1 MHSVMANR
9 TIWTIAIF
17 TLLLWSCAVI
27 TGPRSK
33 QKKEAH
39 VATVDNNVCKR
50 LKGKVVIY
58 GVFVDSK
65 LGGVWSTHDILSTLD
80 SVRVAANWI
89 MDQAQRRGI
98 ELDLQ
103 VASHEKGGVV
113 PVRSE
118 LGRGGFSGMLNSVN
132 PALALDRWA
141 DKACRQAQSAFPRD
155 TARITLTKHGP
166 KDRERLIAALRD
178 RHRTDNV
185 ALVMF
190 INNYYGSETSVAVHT
205 GSTSAIEYAVVAF
218 KRPAVIAHEILHLFG
233 ALDLYVTPYDSKKE
247 AEKRKRFAMERFPN
261 EVMAF
266 PFRGLDSLEIGTL
279 TEYLIGW
286 RREALPEDESLL
298 TAGKVRLAKY

>member
-1 MHSVMANR
+1 MAHR
-9 TIWTIAIF
+9 TFWCILFA
-17 TLLLWSCAVI
+17 TLLLGACSVLN
-27 TGPRSK
+27 GSGGK
-33 QKKEAH
+33 QGREAH
-39 VATVDNNVCKR
+39 VVTVDNNVCKR
-50 LKGKVVIY
+50 LLGKVVIY

-65 LGGVWSTHDILSTLD
+65 IGGVWTTHDIRSTLD
-80 SVRVAANWI
+80 SVQIAADWIVAQAHSKG
-89 MDQAQRRGI
+89 MDLEI
-98 ELDLQ
+98 V

-118 LGRGGFSGMLNSVN
+118 LPRGGLPGILYSMS
-132 PALALDRWA
+132 PAIALDRWA
-141 DKACRQAQSAFPRD
+141 DKACRQAQTAFPKD

-178 RHRTDNV
+178 RYSTDNV

-205 GSTSAIEYAVVAF
+205 GSTSAIEYAAVAF
-218 KRPAVIAHEILHLFG
+218 KRPAVIAHEVLHLFG
-233 ALDLYVTPYDSKKE
+233 ALDLYVTPYDGKKE
-247 AEKRKRFAMERFPN
+247 AEKRKRFAMERFPK
-261 EVMAF
+261 EIMAF

-286 RREALPEDESLL
+286 RREALPEDEQLL

>member
-1 MHSVMANR
+1 MALR
-9 TIWTIAIF
+9 SIGTLVLA
-17 TLLLWSCAVI
+17 TLLLGSCALLP
-27 TGPRSK
+27 GSHGH
-33 QKKEAH
+33 QKGEAH

-50 LKGKVVIY
+50 LRGKVVIY

-65 LGGVWSTHDILSTLD
+65 IGGVWSTHDIRSTLD
-80 SVRVAANWI
+80 SVGVAADWI
-89 MDQAQRRGI
+89 MSQARTKGVD
-98 ELDLQ
+98 LDIV

-118 LGRGGFSGMLNSVN
+118 LGRGGLSGMLHGVN
-132 PALALDRWA
+132 PSTSLDRWA
-141 DKACRQAQSAFPRD
+141 DKACRQVQSSFPRD
-155 TARITLTKHGP
+155 TARLTLTKHGP

-178 RHRTDNV
+178 RHGTDNV

-190 INNYYGSETSVAVHT
+190 VNNYYGSETSVAVHT
-205 GSTSAIEYAVVAF
+205 ASTAAIEYAVVAY

-247 AEKRKRFAMERFPN
+247 AAKRKRFAMERFPK
-261 EVMAF
+261 EIMAF
-266 PFRGLDSLEIGTL
+266 PFRGLDSLEVGTL

-286 RREALPEDESLL
+286 RREALTEDEALL

>member
-1 MHSVMANR
+1 
-9 TIWTIAIF
+9 
-17 TLLLWSCAVI
+17 
-27 TGPRSK
+27 
-33 QKKEAH
+33 
-39 VATVDNNVCKR
+39 
-50 LKGKVVIY
+50 VVIY

-65 LGGVWSTHDILSTLD
+65 IGGVWSTHDIRSTLD
-80 SVRVAANWI
+80 SVHVAADWI
-89 MDQAQRRGI
+89 MSQAQSKGI
-98 ELDLQ
+98 ELDLV

-118 LGRGGFSGMLNSVN
+118 LGRGGLSGMLSSVS
-132 PALALDRWA
+132 PAVSLDRWA
-141 DKACRQAQSAFPRD
+141 DKACRQVQSSFPRD
-155 TARITLTKHGP
+155 TARITLTKHGA

-178 RHRTDNV
+178 RHGTDNV
-185 ALVMF
+185 ALVLF

-205 GSTSAIEYAVVAF
+205 GSTSSIEYAAVAF

-233 ALDLYVTPYDSKKE
+233 ALDLYITPYDSKKE
-247 AEKRKRFAMERFPN
+247 AEKRKRFAMERFPK

-286 RREALPEDESLL
+286 RREALPEDKALL

>member
-1 MHSVMANR
+1 MG
-9 TIWTIAIF
+9 
-17 TLLLWSCAVI
+17 SCAFMP
-27 TGPRSK
+27 GSRGH
-33 QKKEAH
+33 QKGEAH

-50 LKGKVVIY
+50 LRGKVVIY

-65 LGGVWSTHDILSTLD
+65 IGGVWSTHDIRSTLD
-80 SVRVAANWI
+80 SVGVAADWI
-89 MDQAQRRGI
+89 MSQARTKGVD
-98 ELDLQ
+98 LDIV

-118 LGRGGFSGMLNSVN
+118 LGRGGLSGMLHGVN
-132 PALALDRWA
+132 PSTSLDRWA
-141 DKACRQAQSAFPRD
+141 DKACRQVQSSFPRD
-155 TARITLTKHGP
+155 TARLTLTKHGP

-178 RHRTDNV
+178 RHGTDNV

-190 INNYYGSETSVAVHT
+190 VNNYYGSETSVAVHT
-205 GSTSAIEYAVVAF
+205 ASTAAIEYAVVAY

-247 AEKRKRFAMERFPN
+247 AAKRKRFAMERFPK
-261 EVMAF
+261 EIMAF
-266 PFRGLDSLEIGTL
+266 PFRGLDSLEVGTL

-286 RREALPEDESLL
+286 RREALTEDEALL